1 MNGGDF
7 AVVFFDDGR
16 QLFFWPILKSLPCV
30 SPPAIRSGNHYDQ
43 RSGGFR
49 GILAKAGVGKLF
61 FQLRSADNEKF
72 PRLQV
77 TGIGSQGRQLQAIV
91 KHRLGNR
98 LIGEAPDG
106 AARANNFPEL
116 FDIDFRQRERA
127 CFRIHDVSFE
137 TCCVVIVPLSLRE
150 KSVYA
155 ITLKTERS

>member
-1 MNGGDF
+1 MNRGNF

-16 QLFFWPILKSLPCV
+16 QFFFWPILKSLPCM

-49 GILAKAGVGKLF
+49 CILAKTGVGEFCLE
-61 FQLRSADNEKF
+61 LRRADNEKF
-72 PRLQV
+72 PGLKV
-77 TGIGSQGRQLQAIV
+77 TGIRSQGCQFQAIF
-91 KHRLGNR
+91 KHGLRNR

-150 KSVYA
+150 MTVYA
-155 ITLKTERS
+155 ITLITERS